1 MFVLIGFKT
10 EREYGCYGG
19 WTDNVS
25 EIEENVALFDTR
37 EQALRYIEDS
47 TLASTKTGKYMSS
60 VQWGRLKFKS
70 SSLLRYYDSAS
81 VSTYY
86 PEELPLNPVFI

>member
-10 EREYGCYGG
+10 EREYGYGG

-25 EIEENVALFDTR
+25 ETEENIALFDAR
-37 EQALRYIEDS
+37 EQALKYIEDS
-47 TLASTKTGKYMSS
+47 TLASAKTGKYMSS
-60 VQWGRLKFKS
+60 VQKGRFKFKS
-70 SSLLRYYDSAS
+70 SSLLHYYDSAN